1 MAVFRDKITP
11 TLGRS
16 DWVGKIVLNYFEGEE
31 IHTKTIPF
39 FENPMIQESKE
50 ARLSTYSPIG
60 RASNSFGYL
69 GANSRNINLKFKI
82 TLPHLYFSKKQH
94 NLNSLTLSKQAKQD
108 QITGMAMG
116 TATRHY
122 ASTGVLDP
130 KFEAIGRGF
139 QRMTGTAI
147 DYDLLYE
154 DILEGKDKQL
164 YNALRFSSPIQ
175 SLTSD
180 AAQERR
186 STIDTIITYI
196 SAIRSTVMNNVNYPE
211 FGPPVVRLH
220 FGALYENVPFI
231 CESYTL
237 TFDPMAGFDLRTLLP
252 RVLEIGMS
260 LKETRS
266 FDTDTFTSEG
276 IGPTTVARDGLMGWE
291 VISSYGVNRG
301 RTLDPK
307 GGF

>member
-1 MAVFRDKITP
+1 MIDKISP

-16 DWVGKIVLNYFEGEE
+16 DWVGKIVLNYFEGDE

-69 GANSRNINLKFKI
+69 GANSRKIDLKFKI
-82 TLPHLYFSKKQH
+82 TLPHLYSSKKQYR
-94 NLNSLTLSKQAKQD
+94 LNSLTLSKKD
-108 QITGMAMG
+108 KETQIIGHTIGNLQ
-116 TATRHY
+116 RSY
-122 ASTGVLDP
+122 ASTGQLGP
-130 KFEAIGRGF
+130 EFEYIGRGT
-139 QRMTGTAI
+139 QRMMGTAI

-154 DILEGKDKQL
+154 DILEGRDKQL
-164 YNALRFSSPIQ
+164 HNALRFNSPIH
-175 SLTSD
+175 SINSD
-180 AAQERR
+180 AAHERR
-186 STIDTIITYI
+186 VIIDTVIEYI
-196 SAIRSTVMNNVNYPE
+196 SSIRSTVMNNVNHPE

-220 FGALYENVPFI
+220 FGALYENVPFV

-237 TFDPMAGFDLRTLLP
+237 TFDPLAGFDGRTLLP

-266 FDTDTFTSEG
+266 HDTDTFVEERTGSNL
-276 IGPTTVARDGLMGWE
+276 IAKDGLMGWE
-291 VISSYGVNRG
+291 VLVTGTGGAFRG
-301 RTLDPK
+301 STLDPK